1 MPSPIRV
8 VHVTP
13 RYPPSLGGLEKVV
26 ASLAD
31 IRVSRGLPVEVLTS
45 HDRGDSG
52 PDRLGMGDPPFVR
65 RLAAVEVAHTIVI
78 PELPLRLL
86 RLERDTVVHL
96 HIAQAFTPESVWAAH
111 RLRGVP
117 YVAHLH
123 LDAGPS
129 GPAGGLLK
137 LYKPVVLRRVLRGA
151 GVVVVFTEEQAESV
165 ITSYGVEPS
174 KLRVV
179 PNGVDSSFFH
189 PPRRLPMGRRPRL
202 LFVGRLSVQKNLP
215 QLLDALEGVSE
226 RFDTVLVGNGELETE
241 LRTRVAQRGLR
252 NVTFAG
258 RADGEALRS
267 RYAEA
272 DVFVL
277 PSEREGM
284 PLVLLEAMAMALPT
298 VATDIPGTRDVVDD
312 LVGTLVPLGDAAALR
327 AALID
332 LSSDPA
338 AYERMSA
345 AARARSETYT
355 WETVADQF
363 ELLYAEVAMAQA

>member
-1 MPSPIRV
+1 MPSPVRV

-13 RYPPSLGGLEKVV
+13 KYPPSLGGLEKVV
-26 ASLAD
+26 ASLAG
-31 IRVSRGLPVEVLTS
+31 IRAARGLPVEVLTS
-45 HDRGDSG
+45 RDRRGHGPGD
-52 PDRLGMGDPPFVR
+52 DPPFVR
-65 RLAAVEVAHTIVI
+65 RLSAVEVAHTMVI

-86 RLERDTVVHL
+86 RLERGTVVHL
-96 HIAQAFTPESVWAAH
+96 HIAQAFTPEAVWAAH
-111 RLRGVP
+111 RLRALP

-137 LYKPVVLRRVLRGA
+137 VYKPVVLRRVLREA

-165 ITSYGVEPS
+165 VTAYGVEPARV
-174 KLRVV
+174 RVV
-179 PNGVDSSFFH
+179 PNGVDGSFFH
-189 PPRRLPMGRRPRL
+189 PPRRLPTGRRPRL

-226 RFDTVLVGNGELETE
+226 RFDTVLVGDGELEAE
-241 LRTRVAQRGLR
+241 LRARVGRLGLA

-258 RADGEALRS
+258 RADGEALLS
-267 RYAEA
+267 RYADA

-284 PLVLLEAMAMALPT
+284 PLALLEAMAMALPT
-298 VATDIPGTRDVVDD
+298 VATDIPGTRDVVDGQ
-312 LVGTLVPLGDAAALR
+312 LGTLVPLGDAAALR
-327 AALID
+327 SALVD

-338 AYERMSA
+338 AYGRMSA
-345 AARARSETYT
+345 AARARAESYT
-355 WETVADQF
+355 WDRVADQF
-363 ELLYAEVAMAQA
+363 ELLYTEVGTAQA

>member
-1 MPSPIRV
+1 MPSPVRV

-13 RYPPSLGGLEKVV
+13 KYPPSLGGLEKVV
-26 ASLAD
+26 ASLAG
-31 IRVSRGLPVEVLTS
+31 IRATRGLPVEVLTS
-45 HDRGDSG
+45 RDRRGHGPGD
-52 PDRLGMGDPPFVR
+52 DPPFVR
-65 RLAAVEVAHTIVI
+65 RLSAVEVAHTMVI

-86 RLERDTVVHL
+86 RLERGTVVHL
-96 HIAQAFTPESVWAAH
+96 HIAQAFTPEAVWAAH
-111 RLRGVP
+111 RLRALP

-137 LYKPVVLRRVLRGA
+137 VYRPVVLRRVLREAGA
-151 GVVVVFTEEQAESV
+151 VVVFTEEQAESV
-165 ITSYGVEPS
+165 VTAYGVEPARV
-174 KLRVV
+174 RVV
-179 PNGVDSSFFH
+179 PNGVDGSFLH
-189 PPRRLPMGRRPRL
+189 PPRRLPTGRRPRL

-226 RFDTVLVGNGELETE
+226 RFDTVLVGDGELEAE
-241 LRTRVAQRGLR
+241 LRARVGRLGLA

-258 RADGEALRS
+258 RADGEALLS

-298 VATDIPGTRDVVDD
+298 VATDIPGTRDVVDGH
-312 LVGTLVPLGDAAALR
+312 LGTLVPLGDAAALR
-327 AALID
+327 SALVD

-338 AYERMSA
+338 AYGRMSA
-345 AARARSETYT
+345 AARARAESYT
-355 WETVADQF
+355 WDRVADQF
-363 ELLYAEVAMAQA
+363 ELLYTEVGTAQA